1 MSRASGVQPVC
12 PCMRGI
18 EYAAGTPSRSASV
31 TPSALRLTGHGPCGC
46 AYRLGPCAHA
56 RSAHAK
62 MSLINFSSL
71 ETVLKNVSEQQ
82 RTIAATLEKVQE
94 EVATLAT
101 SEELSAQER
110 ILADG

>member
-1 MSRASGVQPVC
+1 
-12 PCMRGI
+12 
-18 EYAAGTPSRSASV
+18 
-31 TPSALRLTGHGPCGC
+31 
-46 AYRLGPCAHA
+46 
-56 RSAHAK
+56 

-82 RTIAATLEKVQE
+82 KTIAATLERIQE

-101 SEELSAQER
+101 GEELSAQER